1 MKLDEFVKQSLL
13 DITKGVADAQ
23 ETSLLYVASGYV
35 NKIRQDGAQNVKFEV
50 AVTVNAEG
58 GGGISV
64 LSFGDL
70 KGSIARETVSRV
82 SFEVPVHFTAPTIHS
97 KRHHKNEGP
106 LDPLKE

>member
-13 DITKGVADAQ
+13 DITEGVADTQ
-23 ETSLLYVASGYV
+23 ETSLLYVAPGYV
-35 NKIRQDGAQNVKFEV
+35 NKIRQDGAQIVKFEV

-64 LSFGDL
+64 LSFGDR
-70 KGSIARETVSRV
+70 KRSIARDTVSRV
-82 SFEVPVHFTAPTIHS
+82 RLEVPVHFTAPTIHN

-106 LDPLKE
+106 MDPLKE

>member
-23 ETSLLYVASGYV
+23 ETSLLYIAPDYV
-35 NKIRQDGAQNVKFEV
+35 NRIRQDGAQNAGFGV

-70 KGSIARETVSRV
+70 KGSVARETVSRV
-82 SFEVPVHFTAPTIHS
+82 SFEVPVHVTAPTIHN
-97 KRHHKNEGP
+97 KRHHRNEGP

>member
-23 ETSLLYVASGYV
+23 EASLLYIAPGYV
-35 NKIRQDGAQNVKFEV
+35 NSVRQDGAQQVKVEV

-70 KGSIARETVSRV
+70 KGSVARETVNRV
-82 SFEVPVHFTAPTIHS
+82 SFEVPVHFTAPTIHN
-97 KRHHKNEGP
+97 KRHHKSEGP

>member
-1 MKLDEFVKQSLL
+1 MKLDEFVKQFLL
-13 DITKGVADAQ
+13 DITKAVADAQ
-23 ETSLLYVASGYV
+23 ETSLLYVAPGYV
-35 NKIRQDGAQNVKFEV
+35 NKICQDGAQNVKFEV

-70 KGSIARETVSRV
+70 KGSIARETVSRG
-82 SFEVPVHFTAPTIHS
+82 SFEVPVHFTAPTIHN